1 VAGTPKSVN
10 LGYLVQITLG
20 VGLIDLAAVGHQ
32 DQLQRGKVG
41 ANVYSQVRE
50 KGCIF
55 VATCI
60 LDLTAGI
67 GFKILCHIF
76 AVCIG

>member
-1 VAGTPKSVN
+1 MAGIPKSVN
-10 LGYLVQITLG
+10 LGFLVQITLG
-20 VGLIDLAAVGHQ
+20 VGLIDLAAVGRQ
-32 DQLQRGKVG
+32 GQLQRGKLG
-41 ANVYSQVRE
+41 ANVYSLSAGERVHL
-50 KGCIF
+50 

-60 LDLTAGI
+60 LDLAAGI